1 VSDTRRWATPRAHRR
16 GQQTCDRY
24 DRTVSQAPGQDDA
37 DLGPAFS
44 RGEADLKAV
53 YDTYGSLVYSI
64 SRRALGDDG
73 AGEVTQDVFVRA
85 WRARDQFDPQRGSLA
100 AWLVGITKHRII
112 DHVRRERRHADRR
125 ADSADELAAVTEADV
140 ERIAE
145 RITVAHALDVLP
157 ERARTVIELAYVH
170 DLTHQQ
176 IADRTGHPLGTVKSD
191 IRRGLQLLREH
202 IDRTEGVRS

>member
-1 VSDTRRWATPRAHRR
+1 
-16 GQQTCDRY
+16 
-24 DRTVSQAPGQDDA
+24 VSQAPRQHDA
-37 DLGPAFS
+37 DLGQAFS

-53 YDTYGSLVYSI
+53 YDAYGSLVYSM
-64 SRRALGDDG
+64 SRRALGDDA

-85 WRARDQFDPQRGSLA
+85 WQARDQYDPQRGSLA

-112 DHVRRERRHADRR
+112 DHARRERRHADRR
-125 ADSADELAAVTEADV
+125 ADGADELAAVTEADV

-170 DLTHQQ
+170 DLTHQE
-176 IADRTGHPLGTVKSD
+176 IADRTGYPLGTVKSD
-191 IRRGLQLLREH
+191 VRRGLQLLREH
-202 IDRTEGVRS
+202 MDRTEGVRS